1 MLAATILN
9 APLTSRLAAR
19 ILKAAQPDIFDPW
32 DVHVR
37 VDVTEIVPGYSRG
50 KPESFV
56 SQ

>member
-9 APLTSRLAAR
+9 APLASRLAAR
-19 ILKAAQPDIFDPW
+19 ILKAAQPDIFDLW